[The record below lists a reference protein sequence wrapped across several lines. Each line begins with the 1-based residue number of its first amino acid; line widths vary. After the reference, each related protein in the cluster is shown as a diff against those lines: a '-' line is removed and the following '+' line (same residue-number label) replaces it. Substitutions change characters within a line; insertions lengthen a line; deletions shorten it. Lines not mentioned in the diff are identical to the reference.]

1 MSRRETVVVSAVRT
15 PFGRMGGTLSS
26 IPAVDLGA
34 MAIRE
39 VVDRAGL
46 QGREDEIDYVYMGM
60 VVQAGAGQI
69 PSRQA
74 TIKAGLPPEVPS
86 DTLNKVCA
94 SSLRAANIGDM
105 MIRLGEA
112 DTVIAGGMENM
123 SLGPYF
129 LERARYGYRLGN
141 GKLVDATVHDGLWCG
156 IKDVHMGVHGSDV
169 AMELGVSREQQDQWA
184 YRSQMRVKEAYEN
197 GKFADELMPVRI
209 PQRKGNA
216 LVFDGDEHPRSDTTP
231 EGLAA
236 LRPVFGADGTVTA
249 GNAPGI
255 NDGAAALVLMS
266 RDKATELGATP
277 LATIISH
284 GTASLDAPYLA
295 KVPALAGKVALE
307 KAGMTVS
314 DLDLIEINEAFA
326 SVAITSM
333 DMLGAD
339 PEIVNVNGGAIAIG
353 HPIGAS
359 GARILMTLIYELRRR
374 GGGLGLTT
382 ICSGAAQGEATLVR
396 V

>member
-1 MSRRETVVVSAVRT
+1 MVSAVRT

-123 SLGPYF
+123 SLGPYL

-141 GKLVDATVHDGLWCG
+141 GKLVDATVNDGLWCG

-184 YRSQMRVKEAYEN
+184 YRSQMRVKEAHEN
-197 GKFADELMPVRI
+197 GRFADELMPVRI
-209 PQRKGNA
+209 PQRKGDA
-216 LVFDGDEHPRSDTTP
+216 LVFDRDEHPRSDTTP

-266 RDKATELGATP
+266 REKAEELGATP

-326 SVAITSM
+326 SVAITSI

-374 GGGLGLTT
+374 GGGLGLAT